1 MADNNIDSRE
11 PDIFKLTLEVP
22 SKPKPIDIS
31 KLPISYVPKQ
41 IAHDPAFRTKKP
53 MTRLTKEQFSSLQ
66 KQKKSPQ
73 LITSESA
80 IARSSSPGTSSQ
92 PTDQFGCLAHAATV
106 RDSESALDRT
116 RRSALHLTR
125 HPLTHYDGRTRAEKC
140 GACLLHD
147 VEVLVAQLVDKTA
160 RVENDA
166 AVHDAQLQKLED
178 KLLARV
184 TARGGERDTL
194 S

>member
-1 MADNNIDSRE
+1 MAENNIDSRE
-11 PDIFKLTLEVP
+11 PDIFKLTLEAP
-22 SKPKPIDIS
+22 SKPRPIDIS
-31 KLPISYVPKQ
+31 KLPIAYVPKQ

-53 MTRLTKEQFSSLQ
+53 MTRLTKKQFS
-66 KQKKSPQ
+66 Q
-73 LITSESA
+73 LLTSESA

-116 RRSALHLTR
+116 RRSALHLTC

-166 AVHDAQLQKLED
+166 AVHDAQLQKLGD
-178 KLLARV
+178 MLLARV

-194 S
+194 G

>member
-1 MADNNIDSRE
+1 MAENNIDSRE
-11 PDIFKLTLEVP
+11 PDIFKLTLEAP
-22 SKPKPIDIS
+22 SKPRPIDIS
-31 KLPISYVPKQ
+31 KLPIAYVPKQ

-53 MTRLTKEQFSSLQ
+53 MTRLTKKQF
-66 KQKKSPQ
+66 
-73 LITSESA
+73 
-80 IARSSSPGTSSQ
+80 PGTSSQ

-116 RRSALHLTR
+116 RRSALHLTC

-166 AVHDAQLQKLED
+166 AVHDAQLQKLGD
-178 KLLARV
+178 MLLARV

-194 S
+194 G